1 MSSDTRHPVKVSVQ
15 LGQGRADYS
24 MNRDAWIACDKLGVD
39 GIFNCDH
46 FFTGGDNPDGMFLE
60 AWMSLA
66 GFAEVTKRAQ
76 IGVLVSGNSY
86 RNPNLL
92 ADMART
98 VDHISG
104 GRLILGIGSGWAE
117 RDYVEYGF
125 EFGTAASRLQ
135 DLKRDLPI
143 IRDRLAKLNPG
154 PVNGSLPIMIG
165 GSGEKVTLR
174 LVAEHAT
181 IWHCLGD
188 LETLKHKASVL
199 DDWCAKIGRNPEEI
213 ERSANIGSDE
223 LAKADE
229 LVAAGFTHLV
239 YNTGGPTFNLD
250 PLPDL
255 VAWRDKRNDRQDA
268 SS

>member
-1 MSSDTRHPVKVSVQ
+1 MSPDTGHQVKVSVQ
-15 LGQGRADYS
+15 LGQGHADYTT
-24 MNRDAWIACDKLGVD
+24 NRNAWIAAEDIGVD
-39 GIFNCDH
+39 AIFNCDH
-46 FFTGGDNPDGMFLE
+46 FFTSGDKPDGMFLE

-66 GFAEVTKRAQ
+66 GFAEVTKRSR

-104 GRLILGIGSGWAE
+104 GRLILGIGSGWFE
-117 RDYVEYGF
+117 RDYVQYGF
-125 EFGTAASRLQ
+125 EFGTAASRLR
-135 DLKRDLPI
+135 DLDRDLPI

-188 LETLKHKASVL
+188 PETLRHKSRVL
-199 DDWCAKIGRNPEEI
+199 DEWCSKVGRDPNEI
-213 ERSANIGSDE
+213 ERSANIGVDE
-223 LAKADE
+223 LTKADD

-255 VAWRDKRNDRQDA
+255 VAWRDWQNA
-268 SS
+268 H

>member
-1 MSSDTRHPVKVSVQ
+1 MSSRAAHPVKVSVQ
-15 LGQGRADYS
+15 LAQGHADYIT
-24 MNRDAWIACDKLGVD
+24 NRNAWIAADGMGVD
-39 GIFNCDH
+39 AIFNCDH
-46 FFTGGDNPDGMFLE
+46 FFTMGDKPDGMFLE

-66 GFAEVTKRAQ
+66 GFAEVTERAQ

-125 EFGTAASRLQ
+125 EYGTAASRLR
-135 DLKRDLPI
+135 DLARDLPI
-143 IRDRLAKLNPG
+143 IRERLAALNPG
-154 PVNGSLPIMIG
+154 PVNGSLPILIG

-188 LETLKHKASVL
+188 PETLKHKSRVL
-199 DDWCAKIGRNPEEI
+199 DTWCNRVGRDPNEI
-213 ERSANIGSDE
+213 ERSANIGAGE

-229 LVAAGFTHLV
+229 LVAAGFTHLT
-239 YNTGGPTFNLD
+239 YITSGPTFDLD
-250 PLPDL
+250 PLPEL
-255 VAWRDKRNDRQDA
+255 VAWRDRHNA
-268 SS
+268 S

>member
-1 MSSDTRHPVKVSVQ
+1 MPHDTGLQVKVSVQ
-15 LGQGRADYS
+15 LGQGHADYTTS
-24 MNRDAWIACDKLGVD
+24 RNAWIAAEDIGVD
-39 GIFNCDH
+39 AIFNCDH
-46 FFTGGDNPDGMFLE
+46 FFTSGDKPDGMFLE

-66 GFAEVTKRAQ
+66 GFAEVTKRSQ

-125 EFGTAASRLQ
+125 EFGTAASRLR
-135 DLKRDLPI
+135 DLDRDLPI

-188 LETLKHKASVL
+188 LETLRHKSRVL
-199 DDWCAKIGRNPEEI
+199 DEWCSKVGRDPHEI
-213 ERSANIGSDE
+213 ERSANIGADG
-223 LAKADE
+223 LTKADD
-229 LVAAGFTHLV
+229 LVTAGFTHLV

-255 VAWRDKRNDRQDA
+255 VAWRDRKNA
-268 SS
+268 G